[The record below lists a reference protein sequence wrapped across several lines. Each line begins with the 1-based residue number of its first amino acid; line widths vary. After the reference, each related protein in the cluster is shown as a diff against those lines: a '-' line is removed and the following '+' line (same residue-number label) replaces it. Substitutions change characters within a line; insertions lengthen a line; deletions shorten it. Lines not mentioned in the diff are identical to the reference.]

1 MIITSYPKTWLSGCT
16 IGVPRRMSGIG
27 LIPTETRVAVEVVAV
42 AETPER
48 GLVTESTPCSSTR
61 LYR

>member
-1 MIITSYPKTWLSGCT
+1 MELVSSPQKHG
-16 IGVPRRMSGIG
+16 
-27 LIPTETRVAVEVVAV
+27 VAVEVVAV